1 MLYTHVT
8 GDRMAE
14 NVGNGWNSDRVKELR
29 LRSGMTQKQFAQA
42 VGVHV
47 VTIIRWEKGA
57 FNPSD
62 LALEKLK
69 QLDAQQ

>member
-1 MLYTHVT
+1 MGT
-8 GDRMAE
+8 GDLMDTKVD
-14 NVGNGWNSDRVKELR
+14 NTWDSDRVKELR
-29 LRSGMTQKQFAQA
+29 ARRGMTQKQFAAA

-47 VTIIRWEKGA
+47 VTIIRWEKGS

-69 QLDAQQ
+69 QLDKK

>member
-1 MLYTHVT
+1 MPET
-8 GDRMAE
+8 E
-14 NVGNGWNSDRVKELR
+14 WESKKVKELR
-29 LRSGMTQKQFAQA
+29 LRLGMTQKQFAEA

-47 VTIIRWEKGA
+47 VTIIRWEKGS

-69 QLDAQQ
+69 QLAQ

>member
-1 MLYTHVT
+1 MGATESW
-8 GDRMAE
+8 D
-14 NVGNGWNSDRVKELR
+14 SKKVKQLR
-29 LRSGMTQKQFAQA
+29 QQLGMTQKKFAEA

-62 LALEKLK
+62 LALDKLR
-69 QLDAQQ
+69 QLAFNQSLDR